1 MIVCTTIDVTRDP
14 LEIGSNKAETIV
26 LNTADTGTSH
36 TQRVARK
43 VSLAG
48 VSGKRISADVVECG
62 SGMPVVFLHGLVGL
76 NEHWEKVVERVS
88 TRVRCVTLELPLLS
102 LRGVDCSL
110 SAVSAMTM
118 QFLDREIGQPAI
130 LVGNSFGGHVALRVT
145 LERPELVHSL
155 ILAGSSGLI
164 ERTVVRGAPV
174 RPSREWLVEKI
185 GELFYDK
192 SKMHPGDVDRAYQL
206 LNERGGARAMI
217 KLSKSARR
225 DNMTDDLGDI
235 QQPTLLIWGKE
246 DVVTPPSAGQ
256 GFSELMPNARLR
268 WLNACGHAP
277 MIEAP
282 EPFGVA
288 MHDFFDELESA
299 GNFCPVTDPS

>member
-1 MIVCTTIDVTRDP
+1 MSSVETHSTRERTT
-14 LEIGSNKAETIV
+14 
-26 LNTADTGTSH
+26 
-36 TQRVARK
+36 RK
-43 VSLAG
+43 VTLAG

-62 SGMPVVFLHGLVGL
+62 VGMPVVFLHGLVGL
-76 NEHWEKVVERVS
+76 NEHWGRVVDLVS
-88 TRVRCVTLELPLLS
+88 SRVRCVTLELPLLS

-118 QFLDREIGQPAI
+118 QFLDREIGRPAV

-145 LERPELVHSL
+145 HERPELVRAL
-155 ILAGSSGLI
+155 VLAGSSGLI

-192 SKMHPGDVDRAYQL
+192 SKMDPGDVERAHHL
-206 LNERGGARAMI
+206 LNERGGARAMVR
-217 KLSKSARR
+217 LSKSARR
-225 DNMTDDLGDI
+225 DNMTDDLADI
-235 QQPTLLIWGKE
+235 IQPTLLIWGRE

-256 GFSELMPNARLR
+256 GFSELMPNARLC
-268 WLNACGHAP
+268 WLEDCGHAP

-282 EPFGVA
+282 DPFAGA
-288 MHDFFDELESA
+288 MMSFFDELESD
-299 GNFCPVTDPS
+299 GSDES

>member
-1 MIVCTTIDVTRDP
+1 M
-14 LEIGSNKAETIV
+14 GSVDAQQVHEQRNKRQV
-26 LNTADTGTSH
+26 
-36 TQRVARK
+36 V
-43 VSLAG
+43 LAG
-48 VSGKRISADVVECG
+48 VSGKRVTADVVERG
-62 SGMPVVFLHGLVGL
+62 DGPPVVFLHGLVGL
-76 NEHWEKVVERVS
+76 NEHWERVVDGVCDRS
-88 TRVRCVTLELPLLS
+88 RCITLEMPLLE

-118 QFLDREIGQPAI
+118 QFLDREIGEPVV

-145 LERPELVHSL
+145 HERPELVNAL
-155 ILAGSSGLI
+155 VLAGSSGLI

-185 GELFYDK
+185 GELFFDK
-192 SKMHPGDVDRAYQL
+192 SKMNPEDVERAHVL
-206 LNERGGARAMI
+206 LNERGGARAMV

-235 QQPTLLIWGKE
+235 KQPTLLIWGRE

-256 GFSELMPNARLR
+256 GFLELMPDARLS
-268 WLNACGHAP
+268 WLEDCGHAP

-282 EPFGVA
+282 IPFGEH
-288 MHDFFDELESA
+288 MRTFFDELVDL
-299 GNFCPVTDPS
+299 GVIKPKT